1 MVEASPCQQ
10 WARPWA
16 GWEAGPAEAR
26 LYSQRPPRL
35 LSRATVPVLGT
46 PAAANFLPRSPSVPQ
61 PPTHPT
67 LYSAPHKQGPLDV
80 NPTPAASPSPNT
92 PSPPPH
98 LHFLPVT
105 KPCGFSLPV
114 LCLSPSP
121 HTGPKDH
128 LPPDLPV
135 ERGWGRR
142 RRALLPAPVA
152 EQTLRAGALVQLPRS
167 PGGKMFLWPEGFQRA
182 GSAVRPALRGPLS
195 SYKCLKRRWS
205 WPQIQNQWAD
215 R

>member
-1 MVEASPCQQ
+1 MLPSNFLALSKQLGGPSPDLLTAALSEPPVNLKQLLKDLCPDSLRLKGLIVVEASPCQQ
-10 WARPWA
+10 RTRPWA

-26 LYSQRPPRL
+26 LYSQQPPRL

-98 LHFLPVT
+98 LHFQ
-105 KPCGFSLPV
+105 
-114 LCLSPSP
+114 SPSP
-121 HTGPKDH
+121 VDSASLSSAFLHPHIQGPRTTSH
-128 LPPDLPV
+128 
-135 ERGWGRR
+135 
-142 RRALLPAPVA
+142 
-152 EQTLRAGALVQLPRS
+152 QTYLWREAGAE
-167 PGGKMFLWPEGFQRA
+167 GKGPSSRPLW
-182 GSAVRPALRGPLS
+182 LS
-195 SYKCLKRRWS
+195 RL
-205 WPQIQNQWAD
+205 
-215 R
+215 